1 MGCKAYFQVLRVNAA
16 IRALQAGPPSLT
28 RLAQELGYFD
38 QSHFIHEFKSVCGVS
53 PGRYLAHMSG
63 FYNEPLKP

>member
-1 MGCKAYFQVLRVNAA
+1 MQSLFPGTRVNAA

-63 FYNEPLKP
+63 FYKEPLKP